1 MKNKSK
7 NLPPLAPLSL
17 ALTAAL
23 SALMPTAAKADITI
37 TSTTSSQVNWTSG
50 NVTITN
56 TGVVSVSTTAVSVGG
71 SVGTL
76 TNSGTISA
84 GTGYSGIS
92 NFGESI
98 TAINNIGAIGGGD
111 YGISNV
117 NGSIGTLTNSGT
129 ISGTNGIF
137 NYNGTIGTL
146 SNNGL
151 ITGSVAAVY
160 NRSSGLIGTLNNTGT
175 IAGNVFNAS
184 THNLTINGGAGSTF
198 GTLTGVGGGIGSGN
212 IGTITNTAANLF
224 FGSGNQLLNDNINV
238 SSSHTVT
245 NTASTLQINNN
256 IGITGNYVQNAGA
269 TLNIGVADNA
279 ITSTGT
285 TSDTG
290 YGRLTVS
297 GSATI
302 AAGSTV
308 ALKKLNSY
316 AFAQGQRFVVLR
328 ATTATYNTGSLNYSA
343 TGFNGTIIGS
353 SFVDGSYTDLLLTLN
368 GVSGTSPNNLAT
380 NGNSVASL
388 GGLYKYQG
396 TDAGL
401 LALFNPA
408 AALGS
413 SAAANSAGAQLSPAA
428 VSSAADQVSFAAE
441 QVVFN
446 LATARVDGLRTAQ
459 ATGNSGI
466 STGDSI
472 DNSALWGKVFGGKAT
487 EGLRDDVSGYHANYN
502 GLLIGADTLV
512 SDNWRAG
519 GLFSYANT
527 SVAIDG
533 NNTGSSLHVNSYG
546 LTGYASYSG
555 DPWYVNLLAGAAQ
568 QQYRTVRAI
577 GFSGF
582 SGAANGSF
590 NGMQY
595 STSVQAGYPLHVNAF
610 IPGATLTPIAS
621 LSYSTLRQQG
631 YVESGTP
638 AALNL
643 AGARSNSLKSELGAK
658 LERSFATSYGNLVP
672 SVQVGWRHEYQDTR
686 LQSAASFAADTTGS
700 TSFTTQRATP
710 VANTGVLTLGVTLM
724 QSQKLNI
731 SANYSLEA
739 ANGYSSKTGG
749 IQLRWRF

>member
-408 AALGS
+408 AAL
-413 SAAANSAGAQLSPAA
+413 
-428 VSSAADQVSFAAE
+428 
-441 QVVFN
+441 
-446 LATARVDGLRTAQ
+446 
-459 ATGNSGI
+459 
-466 STGDSI
+466 
-472 DNSALWGKVFGGKAT
+472 
-487 EGLRDDVSGYHANYN
+487 
-502 GLLIGADTLV
+502 
-512 SDNWRAG
+512 
-519 GLFSYANT
+519 
-527 SVAIDG
+527 
-533 NNTGSSLHVNSYG
+533 
-546 LTGYASYSG
+546 
-555 DPWYVNLLAGAAQ
+555 
-568 QQYRTVRAI
+568 
-577 GFSGF
+577 
-582 SGAANGSF
+582 
-590 NGMQY
+590 
-595 STSVQAGYPLHVNAF
+595 
-610 IPGATLTPIAS
+610 
-621 LSYSTLRQQG
+621 
-631 YVESGTP
+631 
-638 AALNL
+638 
-643 AGARSNSLKSELGAK
+643 
-658 LERSFATSYGNLVP
+658 
-672 SVQVGWRHEYQDTR
+672 
-686 LQSAASFAADTTGS
+686 
-700 TSFTTQRATP
+700 
-710 VANTGVLTLGVTLM
+710 
-724 QSQKLNI
+724 
-731 SANYSLEA
+731 
-739 ANGYSSKTGG
+739 
-749 IQLRWRF
+749 